1 MPAVNVT
8 REITHPIPWG
18 QALDPPFTAMQMQ
31 RYIRFARRLNPTITP
46 EGRRTMVECYRALRE
61 NDCVGRN
68 KVRDKNL

>member
-1 MPAVNVT
+1 
-8 REITHPIPWG
+8 
-18 QALDPPFTAMQMQ
+18 MQMQ

-68 KVRDKNL
+68 KVLYFSTNEVHLYKHTRVKTRGF